1 MIGKNADLNEFKN
14 TLQLWVNNHTHVL
27 LMDQNTLEVET
38 IYRDSFNESVYCFVE
53 ITAKEKFIVS
63 DDGRSLFKL
72 DPSASDVD
80 LIATIGDIALAS
92 EFDFNL
98 QNGVISAKADRQNLI
113 DTIMR
118 LAQLQVNISYLN

>member
-1 MIGKNADLNEFKN
+1 MIGKNADLNEFN
-14 TLQLWVNNHTHVL
+14 DALQIWVNNHTHVL

-38 IYRDSFNESVYCFVE
+38 IYRDSFNEPVYCFVE
-53 ITAKEKFIVS
+53 ITTKEKFIVS

-80 LIATIGDIALAS
+80 LIATIGDIAIAS
-92 EFDFNL
+92 EFNFNH
-98 QNGVISAKADRQNLI
+98 QNGVISAKADRKNLI

>member
-38 IYRDSFNESVYCFVE
+38 IYRDSFNELVYCFVE

-80 LIATIGDIALAS
+80 LIATIGDISLAS

-98 QNGVISAKADRQNLI
+98 QNGVISAKVDRQNLI

>member
-80 LIATIGDIALAS
+80 LIATIGDIAIAS
-92 EFDFNL
+92 EFNFNL
-98 QNGVISAKADRQNLI
+98 QNGVISAKADRENLI

>member
-1 MIGKNADLNEFKN
+1 MKGKHADLNEFN
-14 TLQLWVNNHTHVL
+14 DALQIWVNNHTHVL
-27 LMDQNTLEVET
+27 LLDQNTLEVET
-38 IYRDSFNESVYCFVE
+38 IYRDSFNELVYCFVE

-80 LIATIGDIALAS
+80 LIATIGDIAIAS
-92 EFDFNL
+92 EFNFNL
-98 QNGVISAKADRQNLI
+98 QNGVISAKADRENLI

>member
-80 LIATIGDIALAS
+80 LIATIGDISLTS

-98 QNGVISAKADRQNLI
+98 QNGAISAKADRQTLI

>member
-1 MIGKNADLNEFKN
+1 MIGKNVDLNEFKN
-14 TLQLWVNNHTHVL
+14 ALQLWVNNHTHVL

-80 LIATIGDIALAS
+80 LIATIGDISLAS

-118 LAQLQVNISYLN
+118 LAQLQVNISYIN

>member
-1 MIGKNADLNEFKN
+1 MIGKNVDLNEFKN
-14 TLQLWVNNHTHVL
+14 ALQLWVNNHTHVL

-80 LIATIGDIALAS
+80 LIATIGDISLAS

-98 QNGVISAKADRQNLI
+98 QNGAISAKADRQTLI

>member
-1 MIGKNADLNEFKN
+1 MIGKHADLNEFN
-14 TLQLWVNNHTHVL
+14 DALQIWVNNHTHVL

-38 IYRDSFNESVYCFVE
+38 IYRDSFNELVYCFVE

-80 LIATIGDIALAS
+80 LIATIGDIAIAS
-92 EFDFNL
+92 EFNFNL

>member
-14 TLQLWVNNHTHVL
+14 TLQLWVNNHTNVL

-80 LIATIGDIALAS
+80 LIATIGDIAIAS
-92 EFDFNL
+92 EFNFNL
-98 QNGVISAKADRQNLI
+98 QNGVISAKADRENLI

>member
-1 MIGKNADLNEFKN
+1 MIGKNVDLNEFKN
-14 TLQLWVNNHTHVL
+14 ALQLWVNNHTHVL

-80 LIATIGDIALAS
+80 LIATIGDISLAS

-98 QNGVISAKADRQNLI
+98 QNGAISAKADRQNLI

>member
-80 LIATIGDIALAS
+80 LIATIGDISLAS

-98 QNGVISAKADRQNLI
+98 QNGAISAKADRQNLI

>member
-14 TLQLWVNNHTHVL
+14 ALQLWVNNHTHVL

-38 IYRDSFNESVYCFVE
+38 FYRDSFNESVYCFVE
-53 ITAKEKFIVS
+53 ITAKEKFIIS

-72 DPSASDVD
+72 DTSASDVD
-80 LIATIGDIALAS
+80 LIATIGDISLAS
-92 EFDFNL
+92 EFDFSL
-98 QNGVISAKADRQNLI
+98 QNGVISAKTDRENLI
-113 DTIMR
+113 DTLMR

>member
-1 MIGKNADLNEFKN
+1 MIGKNADLNEFN
-14 TLQLWVNNHTHVL
+14 DALQIWVNNHTHVL

-38 IYRDSFNESVYCFVE
+38 IYRDSFNELVYCFVE

-80 LIATIGDIALAS
+80 LIATIGDIAIAS
-92 EFDFNL
+92 EFNFNL

>member
-1 MIGKNADLNEFKN
+1 MVKNADLNEFKDA
-14 TLQLWVNNHTHVL
+14 LQIWVNNNTHVL

-53 ITAKEKFIVS
+53 RTAEEKFIVS
-63 DDGRSLFKL
+63 DDGRTLFKL
-72 DPSASDVD
+72 DPSASDAD
-80 LIATIGDIALAS
+80 LITTISDISLAS

-98 QNGVISAKADRQNLI
+98 QNGVISTKANKENLI

-118 LAQLQVNISYLN
+118 IAQLQVNISYLN

>member
-14 TLQLWVNNHTHVL
+14 TLQLWVNNPTHVL

-72 DPSASDVD
+72 EPSASDVD
-80 LIATIGDIALAS
+80 LIATIGDISLAS

-98 QNGVISAKADRQNLI
+98 
-113 DTIMR
+113 
-118 LAQLQVNISYLN
+118 

>member
-1 MIGKNADLNEFKN
+1 MIGKHADLNEFN
-14 TLQLWVNNHTHVL
+14 DALQIWVNNHTHVL

-38 IYRDSFNESVYCFVE
+38 IYRDSFNELVYCFVE

-80 LIATIGDIALAS
+80 LIATIGDIAIAS
-92 EFDFNL
+92 EFNFNL

-118 LAQLQVNISYLN
+118 LAQLQVNISYFN

>member
-14 TLQLWVNNHTHVL
+14 ALQLWVNNHTHVL
-27 LMDQNTLEVET
+27 LMNQNTLEVET

-80 LIATIGDIALAS
+80 LIATIGDISLAS

>member
-38 IYRDSFNESVYCFVE
+38 IYRDSFNELVYCFVE

>member
-38 IYRDSFNESVYCFVE
+38 IYRDSFNELVYCFVE

-80 LIATIGDIALAS
+80 LIATIGDISLAS

-98 QNGVISAKADRQNLI
+98 QNGAISAKADRQNLI

>member
-38 IYRDSFNESVYCFVE
+38 IYRDSFNELVYCFVE

-72 DPSASDVD
+72 DPSASGVD
-80 LIATIGDIALAS
+80 LIATIGDISLAS

>member
-1 MIGKNADLNEFKN
+1 MIGKNADLNEFN
-14 TLQLWVNNHTHVL
+14 DALQIWVNNHTYVL
-27 LMDQNTLEVET
+27 LLDQNTLEVET

-53 ITAKEKFIVS
+53 RTAKEKFIVS

-80 LIATIGDIALAS
+80 LIATIGDIAIAS
-92 EFDFNL
+92 EFNFNL
-98 QNGVISAKADRQNLI
+98 QNGVISAKADRENLI

>member
-1 MIGKNADLNEFKN
+1 MKGKHADLNEFKN

-38 IYRDSFNESVYCFVE
+38 IYRDSFNELVYCFVE

-80 LIATIGDIALAS
+80 LIATIGDIAIAS
-92 EFDFNL
+92 EFNFNL
-98 QNGVISAKADRQNLI
+98 QNGVISAKADRENLI

>member
-1 MIGKNADLNEFKN
+1 MIGKNADLNEFNN

-53 ITAKEKFIVS
+53 RTAKEKFIVG

-80 LIATIGDIALAS
+80 LIATIGDIAIAS
-92 EFDFNL
+92 EFNFNL
-98 QNGVISAKADRQNLI
+98 QNGVISAKADRENLI

>member
-38 IYRDSFNESVYCFVE
+38 IYRDSFNELVYCFVE

-80 LIATIGDIALAS
+80 LIATIGDIAIAS
-92 EFDFNL
+92 EFNFNL
-98 QNGVISAKADRQNLI
+98 QNGVISAKADRENLI

>member
-1 MIGKNADLNEFKN
+1 MIGKNADLNEFN
-14 TLQLWVNNHTHVL
+14 DALQIWVNNHTHVL
-27 LMDQNTLEVET
+27 LLDQNTLEVET

-80 LIATIGDIALAS
+80 LIATIGDIAIAS
-92 EFDFNL
+92 EFNFNL
-98 QNGVISAKADRQNLI
+98 QNGVISAKADRENLI

>member
-14 TLQLWVNNHTHVL
+14 TLQLCVNNHTHVL

-38 IYRDSFNESVYCFVE
+38 IYRDSFNELVYCFVE

-80 LIATIGDIALAS
+80 LIATIGDIAIAS
-92 EFDFNL
+92 EFNFNL
-98 QNGVISAKADRQNLI
+98 QNGVISAKVDRQNLI

>member
-80 LIATIGDIALAS
+80 LIATIGDISLAS